1 MSDTYS
7 YALLMEAQLY
17 WDIGSPLPVDL
28 FIAMNEEGI
37 DIDNEYAL
45 SEAAR
50 KQSTTTAIAIT
61 TGDTQ
66 NGI

>member
-1 MSDTYS
+1 MSSDTYS

-37 DIDNEYAL
+37 DIDNEYSL

-50 KQSTTTAIAIT
+50 KQPATTVTTT
-61 TGDTQ
+61 TGDTE